1 MFSVNVQK
9 YLHVH
14 FIVVYFLRLFLNS
27 QKRLKNESF
36 QKKSSDREK
45 IEYKKVQVTRYKLQG
60 TQIFARQPAEN
71 CEVFVTCTQI
81 ITLSKDSY
89 CNTPKNHKHKNKKRV
104 QVLNEQNILKVVS
117 KKSDRKQ
124 VFGGLGQMSLVLET
138 NSSY

>member
-1 MFSVNVQK
+1 MFSVNAQK

-60 TQIFARQPAEN
+60 TQIFAR
-71 CEVFVTCTQI
+71 
-81 ITLSKDSY
+81 
-89 CNTPKNHKHKNKKRV
+89 
-104 QVLNEQNILKVVS
+104 
-117 KKSDRKQ
+117 
-124 VFGGLGQMSLVLET
+124 
-138 NSSY
+138 